1 MVRRGWSCGKDD
13 FLHEVCVHASRLD
26 DVSPPPS
33 LSPAD
38 EYQLD
43 DEENTRKP
51 QHRPSAVHNLRL
63 LVPFQA
69 LGIIC
74 GRLPSSHGGGVLPG
88 NQRGRLGSAVAQTVK
103 DRDVAGAEY
112 LLTLSFLP
120 ERKDTFV
127 WELHSN
133 DRPCLG
139 DENAAAAMVDEAAQ
153 AEAMSTDLC
162 TMQLQGVIVVLC
174 VERNEKGLNTEKMIL
189 KRRGLSSWIGRL
201 DDVSPLPS
209 LSPANEYQLN
219 DKERCCISE
228 VLLLRQLRECAETY
242 SGVAEGLGFQPVLGP
257 GAALRQVAA
266 STRWRRIL
274 TGGIVFG
281 LAWAPFSAPEF
292 SSSPARRL
300 TNTPALLSSLSSAT
314 LSLPWRYQSPEY
326 SK

>member
-1 MVRRGWSCGKDD
+1 MLSSPLRYQLQILKLFLCMVRRGWSCGKDD

-43 DEENTRKP
+43 DEENTRRP

-69 LGIIC
+69 LGIRC
-74 GRLPSSHGGGVLPG
+74 
-88 NQRGRLGSAVAQTVK
+88 AVAQTVK

-127 WELHSN
+127 WELHRIR
-133 DRPCLG
+133 D
-139 DENAAAAMVDEAAQ
+139 
-153 AEAMSTDLC
+153 
-162 TMQLQGVIVVLC
+162 GVC
-174 VERNEKGLNTEKMIL
+174 VHA
-189 KRRGLSSWIGRL
+189 SRL
-201 DDVSPLPS
+201 DDVSPPPS
-209 LSPANEYQLN
+209 LSPADEYQL
-219 DKERCCISE
+219 DDEDRCCISE

-242 SGVAEGLGFQPVLGP
+242 SGVAEGSGFQRE
-257 GAALRQVAA
+257 ANQHA
-266 STRWRRIL
+266 
-274 TGGIVFG
+274 G
-281 LAWAPFSAPEF
+281 LAVVSVFCYTEF
-292 SSSPARRL
+292 AMEI
-300 TNTPALLSSLSSAT
+300 
-314 LSLPWRYQSPEY
+314 PEY